1 MLKAEVLDYIPLI
14 ILYVH
19 VSFSLRKVVSTE
31 VAWNVFPPAIASLLG
46 TNLVEFP
53 LWNAW
58 IIGVHY
64 R

>member
-31 VAWNVFPPAIASLLG
+31 VA
-46 TNLVEFP
+46 
-53 LWNAW
+53 
-58 IIGVHY
+58 
-64 R
+64 